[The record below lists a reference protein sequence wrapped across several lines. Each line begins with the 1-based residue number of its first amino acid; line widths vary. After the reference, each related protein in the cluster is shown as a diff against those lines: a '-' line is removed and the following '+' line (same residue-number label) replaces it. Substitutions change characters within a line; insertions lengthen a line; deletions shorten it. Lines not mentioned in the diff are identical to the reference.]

1 MKNLFTIFPSN
12 QKVTMNKAKLL
23 SASISKF
30 AGGRGS
36 LILVPSEEVGVWEQ
50 LVEDNKVKIYGL
62 SNPTKGALITVAVG
76 IDQVPKDSEILIAP
90 TNALIH
96 ADLQNF
102 INELRENNAD
112 AGVIAFTSN
121 NPNYSYLRTF
131 QNEIIEVSEK
141 IVSGTLATA
150 GIFYF
155 RNRDLLISSIKWAIV
170 NNVSHK
176 GDFYIAPSLNY
187 FVMNN
192 LRIRSY
198 LIEESEYIRHEN

>member
-12 QKVTMNKAKLL
+12 QKGLAQRSNLALE
-23 SASISKF
+23 SISKF

-36 LILVPSEEVGVWEQ
+36 LLLVPSEEVEAWER
-50 LVEDNKVKIYGL
+50 LAEDGKVKVHGL
-62 SNPTKGALITVAVG
+62 SNTTKGALITVALG

-90 TNALIH
+90 TNAMINTN
-96 ADLQNF
+96 LQSF
-102 INELRENNAD
+102 VDELRENDSD
-112 AGVIAFTSN
+112 AGVIAFPSS
-121 NPNYSYLRTF
+121 NPNYSYLRTY

-150 GIFYF
+150 GVFYF
-155 RNRDLLISSIKWAIV
+155 RNSELLISSIRWAIV
-170 NNVSHK
+170 NNVNYD
-176 GDFYIAPSLNY
+176 GNFFIAPSLNY

-198 LIEESEYIRHEN
+198 LIEQNEYIRNEI